1 MRRIY
6 AFTLLLILGMAL
18 MLLPAAAAQTLIP
31 TFTPLPTYTTLPTI
45 TIIPPSYT
53 PPGCFPSLG
62 FGRGTFVVLDPGVN
76 VRNIPSLSGA
86 VVNYYVDAVVLTIV
100 DGPVCAN
107 GYNWWRVEGSGNPGW
122 VIEGRPER
130 YFLTAISP
138 TVDPSTICFT
148 PLSLTVGERA
158 RVITGI
164 RVHTRADLSSLVM
177 TVVPLGSLI
186 DVLRGPVCAGQINW
200 WQVRVPFGNTTIVG
214 WVGEGYPE
222 NYWLETELP
231 TPTPTPYC
239 PRPLRLDLGTRV
251 GIVYDD
257 AIARSLRAAP
267 SRSAVLVERLIG
279 GVALELIGGPLCAD
293 GYNWWQVRIV
303 TTDIT
308 GWVAEGRPGAYWFD
322 VIFEEPTPTPVG
334 Y

>member
-1 MRRIY
+1 VI
-6 AFTLLLILGMAL
+6 
-18 MLLPAAAAQTLIP
+18 
-31 TFTPLPTYTTLPTI
+31 
-45 TIIPPSYT
+45 
-53 PPGCFPSLG
+53 
-62 FGRGTFVVLDPGVN
+62 LDPGVN

-86 VVNYYVDAVVLTIV
+86 VVNYYVDAVVLRIT

-107 GYNWWRVEGSGNPGW
+107 GYNWWRVEGVGNPGW

-130 YFLTAISP
+130 YFLTGISP
-138 TVDPSTICFT
+138 TPDPSTICFT
-148 PLSLTVGERA
+148 PVGLTVGERA
-158 RVITGI
+158 RVITGT
-164 RVHTRADLSSLVM
+164 RVHTRAELASLVM

-186 DVLRGPVCAGQINW
+186 DVVRGPVCADGLNW
-200 WQVRVPFGNTTIVG
+200 WQVRVPFGNTSILG
-214 WVGEGYPE
+214 WVGEGYPD

-239 PRPLRLDLGTRV
+239 PRPLRLSMGTRV

-267 SRSAVLVERLIG
+267 SRSAALVERLVG
-279 GVALELIGGPLCAD
+279 GVALELIGGPVCAD

-303 TTDIT
+303 TTDII

-322 VIFEEPTPTPVG
+322 VIYEQPTPTPPG
-334 Y
+334 F